1 MNEKNYKKRLEFQE
15 KIISR
20 KNEQIEALEL
30 EIESLKLKLEEKDE
44 IINSVT
50 PLRNELAENVKQ
62 VKEYKKQYDT
72 LIQDLK
78 KMKEIINQ
86 TVYKGR
92 WKLIKFLIK

>member
-1 MNEKNYKKRLEFQE
+1 MNEKNYKKRLDFQE
-15 KIISR
+15 KMISR

-78 KMKEIINQ
+78 KMKEIINL

>member
-1 MNEKNYKKRLEFQE
+1 MNEKNYKKRLDFQE

-20 KNEQIEALEL
+20 KNEQIEVLKL

-44 IINSVT
+44 LINSVT
-50 PLRNELAENVKQ
+50 PLRNELTENVKQ
-62 VKEYKKQYDT
+62 VKKYKEEYKI